1 MHAVEQKRTEHRHSR
16 ARGVQSTAPR
26 AVNNKP
32 ALSLRKVNGLFFFSS
47 RGRGHGDETRAAT
60 NGRGFL
66 ARAAEL
72 VRCRCRGRDCY
83 PSCRCRGHTR
93 IGHVRCTT
101 ASSVYPVSHSH
112 YAPPPPPHPA
122 AAIQRIFRTVYP
134 GRENATPGT
143 RRRLA
148 NFRLPAFKIPGAFL
162 SWTVISHD
170 VRRGPSNQSKPSN
183 PSSLPSPP
191 YTNDNTIQQHPLA
204 VAALAPR

>member
-1 MHAVEQKRTEHRHSR
+1 VAVGTATRPER
-16 ARGVQSTAPR
+16 ARTGGVFLLAGRACGRASEMPLPWPR
-26 AVNNKP
+26 L
-32 ALSLRKVNGLFFFSS
+32 LSELPLPWPHLHRPREMHN
-47 RGRGHGDETRAAT
+47 
-60 NGRGFL
+60 GFL
-66 ARAAEL
+66 CLPRL
-72 VRCRCRGRDCY
+72 TFTRC
-83 PSCRCRGHTR
+83 
-93 IGHVRCTT
+93 
-101 ASSVYPVSHSH
+101 
-112 YAPPPPPHPA
+112 PPPPPHPA

>member
-112 YAPPPPPHPA
+112 YAPPPHPTPPPLYNGYSVPFTLGERMLLQEHA
-122 AAIQRIFRTVYP
+122 ADWQTLGCQLSKSQVRFFR
-134 GRENATPGT
+134 GR
-143 RRRLA
+143 
-148 NFRLPAFKIPGAFL
+148 
-162 SWTVISHD
+162 
-170 VRRGPSNQSKPSN
+170 
-183 PSSLPSPP
+183 
-191 YTNDNTIQQHPLA
+191 
-204 VAALAPR
+204 